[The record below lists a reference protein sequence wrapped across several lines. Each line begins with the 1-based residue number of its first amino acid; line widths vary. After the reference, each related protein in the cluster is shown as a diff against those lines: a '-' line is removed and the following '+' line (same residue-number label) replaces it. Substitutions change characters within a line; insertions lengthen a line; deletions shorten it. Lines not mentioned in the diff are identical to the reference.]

1 MTHIPG
7 EGGIT
12 MKKLTLAA
20 ILALAATASHAG
32 GISGIFQTQAN
43 DDGHIGMVQFYDCGG
58 KYCGKLVK
66 SFDKTGKEISSP
78 NAGKNIVAGM
88 SDDGNGKFSGGTIW
102 DPGADKTY
110 KSKMVLDGKTLKV
123 SGCITVFCKTQTWT
137 QVK

>member
-20 ILALAATASHAG
+20 ILALAATASHAE

-66 SFDKTGKEISSP
+66 SFDKSGAEVKSP
-78 NAGKNIVAGM
+78 NTGKNIVAGM

-110 KSKMVLDGKTLKV
+110 KSTMSLDGKTLSV
-123 SGCITVFCKTQTWT
+123 SGCVAVFCKTQKWT
-137 QVK
+137 RVK

>member
-1 MTHIPG
+1 
-7 EGGIT
+7 

-20 ILALAATASHAG
+20 VFALAATASHAG
-32 GISGIFQTQAN
+32 GITGTFQTQAN

-58 KYCGKLVK
+58 KYCGKLIK

-88 SDDGNGKFSGGTIW
+88 NDDGNGKFSGGTIW

-110 KSKMVLDGKTLKV
+110 KSKMSLDGKTLSV
-123 SGCITVFCKTQTWT
+123 SGCVTVFCKTQTWT
-137 QVK
+137 RVK

>member
-1 MTHIPG
+1 
-7 EGGIT
+7 

-66 SFDKTGKEISSP
+66 SFDQAGKEISSP

-88 SDDGNGKFSGGTIW
+88 SDDGDGKFSGGTIW

-110 KSKMVLDGKTLKV
+110 KSKMVLEGKTLNV
-123 SGCITVFCKTQTWT
+123 TGCIVRPLCKTQTWT